1 MSQTKPRSAPEASE
15 PTAEAARPTIT
26 RILTA
31 LPIALNGEVYTF
43 VDMAKH
49 EATMEHNSLG
59 VLVTTKSK
67 PSKQGRFF
75 LVPWSN
81 VLAVCYPPPA
91 GVQRLD
97 PYGKPMGQVG
107 ATS

>member
-15 PTAEAARPTIT
+15 PTAEAAPTIT

-43 VDMAKH
+43 VDVAKH
-49 EATMEHNSLG
+49 EATMLAVDRGIE
-59 VLVTTKSK
+59 VRTKSK

-91 GVQRLD
+91 GVLRLD
-97 PYGKPMGQVG
+97 PYGKPLGQVG